1 MGKNVYL
8 VIGLDNFWNKIIF
21 YASLDK
27 SQAKEYTI
35 GLLKERFSGEDKF
48 FIKKIMTNKKEI
60 ESKEATIRAL
70 NSSIAYDGR
79 DEIIS
84 KLSKRVYILK
94 KKNEEYER
102 DLRRD
107 YDKDFSM
114 LCSSK
119 DIHIVEISLE
129 DASNP
134 IDIDDYF

>member
-27 SQAKEYTI
+27 SRAKEYTI

-119 DIHIVEISLE
+119 DIHIVEIPLD
-129 DASNP
+129 DASSS